1 LASFLTG
8 RLAVL
13 VPVLLIVA
21 TVGFLLLQLTP
32 GDPAAVMA
40 GPDATEY
47 DIAML
52 RERLG
57 LDRPLHIQLLRWFA
71 NLARGDLGR
80 SIFFNQPVTTM
91 ILQRV
96 EPTALLTSMSLAI
109 AVGLGIPLGVIAAV
123 NRGSPV
129 DQAVMVVALMGL
141 CVPAFWLLL
150 NLIMVF
156 SVMWRIFP
164 VAGYV
169 FVRDSLL
176 QAIRHLILPAA
187 TLGFLSTA
195 LIARMTRSV
204 MLETLQEDYIRTARA
219 KGLTERV
226 VIYRHALRNTMIP
239 VVTVIGLSAAVLL
252 GGAIVVETVAAV
264 PGMGR
269 LVIQAVVRRDYPL
282 MQGLLI
288 TIAATYV
295 LVNLAVDVIYVY
307 LDPRVKHQ

>member
-1 LASFLTG
+1 MASFLAG

-47 DIAML
+47 DVAIL

-71 NLARGDLGR
+71 KLARGDLGR

-123 NRGSPV
+123 NRGSTV

-141 CVPAFWLLL
+141 CIPAFWLLL

-156 SVMWRIFP
+156 SVMWRILP

-176 QAIRHLILPAA
+176 GAIRHLILPAA

-226 VIYRHALRNTMIP
+226 VVYRHALRNTMIP

-252 GGAIVVETVAAV
+252 GGAIVVESVAAV

-269 LVIQAVVRRDYPL
+269 LVIQAVLRRDYPL

-288 TIAATYV
+288 TIAAIYV